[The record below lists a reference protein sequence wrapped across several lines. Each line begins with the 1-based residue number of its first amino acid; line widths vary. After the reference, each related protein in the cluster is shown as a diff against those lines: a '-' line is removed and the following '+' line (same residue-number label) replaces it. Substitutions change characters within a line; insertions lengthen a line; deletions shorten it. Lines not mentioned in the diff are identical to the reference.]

1 MLRCEYCNA
10 LFNSKTKYCNA
21 PYPAPN
27 LLKYNPHIPPS
38 PLFFIFYRITNL
50 PCDLKAG
57 EPMVSKGVPNRKS
70 PKPPFL
76 AFKINF
82 SV

>member
-1 MLRCEYCNA
+1 
-10 LFNSKTKYCNA
+10 
-21 PYPAPN
+21 
-27 LLKYNPHIPPS
+27 
-38 PLFFIFYRITNL
+38 
-50 PCDLKAG
+50 
-57 EPMVSKGVPNRKS
+57 MVSKGVPNRKS

>member
-1 MLRCEYCNA
+1 MFKLEIISRLLNQQRSFTPLHRHEPKESLHGCFKQWRK
-10 LFNSKTKYCNA
+10 FNE
-21 PYPAPN
+21 
-27 LLKYNPHIPPS
+27 
-38 PLFFIFYRITNL
+38 RQGITNL